1 MMGSRNTGKF
11 TDYPGTSNGS
21 SKSGRGSGNGSGDG
35 RGGGAADKDQCLR
48 VINNV
53 SLEEVSKAEYFLT
66 HKAFPPVDTA
76 VSVRSNL
83 VGGRIGVETLSEK
96 ELIGLLPT
104 DYNYLLQCMKQDYK
118 YSGAIL
124 SVKSQP
130 IPVIR
135 VELVPQK

>member
-1 MMGSRNTGKF
+1 MGSKNTGRF
-11 TDYPGTSNGS
+11 TDYPGTTSGS
-21 SKSGRGSGNGSGDG
+21 SKSGRGSGNGGSDG
-35 RGGGAADKDQCLR
+35 RDGGAGDKDQCLR

-53 SLEEVSKAEYFLT
+53 SLEEVSRAEYFLT
-66 HKAFPPVDTA
+66 HKTFPPVGTT
-76 VSVRSNL
+76 VSVRYKL
-83 VGGRIGVETLSEK
+83 VGGRIGVETLSKK

-118 YSGAIL
+118 YSGEIL